1 MSYYE
6 IIGAAFGL
14 VSVWLT
20 VKENI
25 WLWPTGLISV
35 CFYIVVFFQAKLY
48 ANMGLQVVFI
58 ALQIYGWHE
67 WLRGGKDRG
76 RLEIS
81 RTGLK
86 LAVLLAA
93 VTFVLTAVMG
103 YLLSTRTD
111 ASLPYGDSTATVLSL
126 IAQWMLAKK
135 LIENW
140 IVWIV
145 IDAITIGLCLYNN
158 LFATAALYVAFLVL
172 AVTGLI
178 EWRKT
183 VKRFQP
189 A

>member
-35 CFYIVVFFQAKLY
+35 CVYIVVFFQAKLY

-67 WLRGGKDRG
+67 WLHGGKGRG

-86 LAVLLAA
+86 PGLLLAA
-93 VTFVLTAVMG
+93 AAFACAATMG
-103 YLLSTRTD
+103 YLLATRTD
-111 ASLPYGDSTATVLSL
+111 ASLPYWDSAATALSL

-140 IVWIV
+140 IVWVAVDI
-145 IDAITIGLCLYNN
+145 ITIGLCLYNN
-158 LFATAALYVAFLVL
+158 LFPTAALYVAFLAL
-172 AVTGLI
+172 AVMGFV

-183 VKRFQP
+183 LKSFQP

>member
-14 VSVWLT
+14 LSVWLT

-25 WLWPTGLISV
+25 WLWITGLISV
-35 CFYIVVFFQAKLY
+35 CFYIVVFFQAKYY

-81 RTGLK
+81 RTDFKLGLW
-86 LAVLLAA
+86 LAA
-93 VTFVLTAVMG
+93 IAFIATAAMG
-103 YLLSTRTD
+103 YLLATRTD
-111 ASLPYGDSTATVLSL
+111 AVLSYWDSAASAL
-126 IAQWMLAKK
+126 SIIAQWMLAKK

-140 IVWIV
+140 IVWIAV
-145 IDAITIGLCLYNN
+145 DAITIGLCLYNN

-172 AVTGLI
+172 AMMGLI

-183 VKRFQP
+183 IKSFQP

>member
-6 IIGAAFGL
+6 IIAAAFGL
-14 VSVWLT
+14 LSVWLT

-25 WLWPTGLISV
+25 FLWPTGLISV
-35 CFYIVVFFQAKLY
+35 CFYIVVFFQAKFY

-81 RTGLK
+81 RTNLK
-86 LAVLLAA
+86 LGVLLAA
-93 VTFVLTAVMG
+93 IAFIVTAAMG
-103 YLLSTRTD
+103 YQLATRTD
-111 ASLPYGDSTATVLSL
+111 GLLPYWDSAATALSI

-145 IDAITIGLCLYNN
+145 VDAITIGLCLYNN

-172 AVTGLI
+172 AMMGLI

-183 VKRFQP
+183 IKSFQP

>member
-25 WLWPTGLISV
+25 WLWPTGLVSV
-35 CFYIVVFFQAKLY
+35 CFYIVVFFQAKYY

-58 ALQIYGWHE
+58 ALQIYGWYE
-67 WLRGGKDRG
+67 WLHGGKNRG
-76 RLEIS
+76 RLKIS
-81 RTGLK
+81 RTDLK
-86 LAVLLAA
+86 LGILLAA
-93 VTFVLTAVMG
+93 IAVIATIVMG
-103 YLLSTRTD
+103 YLLATQTD
-111 ASLPYGDSTATVLSL
+111 ALLPYWDSAATVLSL
-126 IAQWMLAKK
+126 VAQWMLAKK

-140 IVWIV
+140 TVWIV
-145 IDAITIGLCLYNN
+145 VDVITIGLGLYNK
-158 LFATAALYVAFLVL
+158 LFPTAALYVAFLVL
-172 AVTGLI
+172 AVIGLV

-183 VKRFQP
+183 LKNFQP